1 MLYKDGIRSLCI
13 FFYIRTH
20 TYIYK
25 KVFAVWCGIP
35 SVISQF
41 NFIKFKGAM
50 LIYTG
55 WRSGFV
61 CFYLGEDAIKINK
74 QSLSGLVKI

>member
-1 MLYKDGIRSLCI
+1 
-13 FFYIRTH
+13 
-20 TYIYK
+20 
-25 KVFAVWCGIP
+25 VFAVGCGIP

-41 NFIKFKGAM
+41 NFIRFKGVM
-50 LIYTG
+50 LFCTG

-61 CFYLGEDAIKINK
+61 CFYLGEDAIKKNR